1 MSSLVYFGSMQIG
14 RPNGPGVNEYDFID
28 DLIYTKLFDDVNIYG
43 PMTTSAFEKFS
54 GRVRI
59 VKVTRY
65 PIIRELSA
73 LIKLVQ
79 DCFVGRLAPSLVVIR
94 LGQLPIFHWILIKL
108 MATMSIPV
116 HVKTVGVGT
125 ANKKKGLKVTGWLNF
140 LLIRKIVCTCTS
152 LDTPTYYAKNRLVEV
167 FVLELNKIIIVHNG
181 STIFDVHETVVS
193 KKETIV
199 LGYIVRFPQVRGG
212 KQVIQVLSHCRNIGL
227 KVEAIITGD
236 ESEVTLL
243 RKLAESLNVADI
255 VRFIGV
261 VDKNEIPKILSNID
275 FGFSIVEGIR
285 GTSGQ
290 KLRQY
295 LMAGCN
301 VIYSNDEFFESVD
314 EEFVHEYKSVEDTVQ
329 FVNQRYSVNDQVR
342 RPNIRE
348 WAIENISYT
357 KMNKVRLTHLKDL
370 EKLKWRSEK

>member
-1 MSSLVYFGSMQIG
+1 MFG
-14 RPNGPGVNEYDFID
+14 
-28 DLIYTKLFDDVNIYG
+28 
-43 PMTTSAFEKFS
+43 
-54 GRVRI
+54 
-59 VKVTRY
+59 
-65 PIIRELSA
+65 
-73 LIKLVQ
+73 
-79 DCFVGRLAPSLVVIR
+79 
-94 LGQLPIFHWILIKL
+94 
-108 MATMSIPV
+108 
-116 HVKTVGVGT
+116 
-125 ANKKKGLKVTGWLNF
+125 
-140 LLIRKIVCTCTS
+140 
-152 LDTPTYYAKNRLVEV
+152 
-167 FVLELNKIIIVHNG
+167 LEPNKIIIVHNG
-181 STIFDVHETVVS
+181 STIFDVPETVVS

-199 LGYIVRFPQVRGG
+199 LGYIGRFPQVRGG

-357 KMNKVRLTHLKDL
+357 KMNKVKVNPP
-370 EKLKWRSEK
+370 ERS